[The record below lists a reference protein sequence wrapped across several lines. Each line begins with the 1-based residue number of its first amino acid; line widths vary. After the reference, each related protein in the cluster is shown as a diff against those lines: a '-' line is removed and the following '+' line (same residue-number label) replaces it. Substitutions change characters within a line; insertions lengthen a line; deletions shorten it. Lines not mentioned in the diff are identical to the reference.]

1 MTCCKEQVT
10 HQMSAGLVR
19 LLLEAKLVIIIAF
32 VPLDDDI
39 GCVLLS
45 TTIQGDAK
53 QTIVQC
59 GIAALTA

>member
-1 MTCCKEQVT
+1 
-10 HQMSAGLVR
+10 MSAGLVR